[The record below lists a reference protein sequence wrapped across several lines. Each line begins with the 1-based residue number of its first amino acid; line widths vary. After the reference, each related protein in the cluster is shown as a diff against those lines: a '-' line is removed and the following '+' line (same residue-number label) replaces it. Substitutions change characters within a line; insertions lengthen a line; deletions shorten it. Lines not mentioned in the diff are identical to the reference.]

1 MRRGNN
7 PRRVVRL
14 ATYLVTGAIL
24 LQFGGCIAMALN
36 SGAAAFD
43 VGSLLD
49 ENELLFGVFAPCGRP
64 NVQLVDGDGVPL
76 GGVLFSEDD
85 LIWDCPI
92 TEILDPD
99 G

>member
-1 MRRGNN
+1 MRRVGN
-7 PRRVVRL
+7 PRRVARL
-14 ATYLVTGAIL
+14 AAYLVTGAIL

-43 VGSLLD
+43 AGILLD

-64 NVQLVDGDGVPL
+64 NVQFVNVNGVPTED
-76 GGVLFSEDD
+76 VRYAEDD